1 MATIFPPKLV
11 RSLSPQRIPT
21 LVAHI
26 TKDYKRE
33 STAHGRSQILFDAFL
48 HGDGVLVGVFAKLDP
63 HTLPLEWINQYEFW
77 SQTGRLQ
84 TPCAGVF
91 P

>member
-11 RSLSPQRIPT
+11 RSLSPQRIRT

-33 STAHGRSQILFDAFL
+33 STAHGRSQILFGAFL
-48 HGDGVLVGVFAKLDP
+48 HGDGVLDGVFAKLDP
-63 HTLPLEWINQYEFW
+63 HTLPLEWTNQYEFW
-77 SQTGRLQ
+77 SQSGRLQ
-84 TPCAGVF
+84 TPCAGAF